1 MARIYRKGLRTGTAR
16 FGIGLAVVL
25 AGGSAAPAAGA
36 NDWTHLTK
44 PWPERRLLQNW
55 TGRPIRFPSSS
66 PFAPDDL
73 DDPAAATGVGTL
85 YLPKGKRARRSAPIV
100 ILLHGS
106 AGVRDAREHTY
117 GRQFAAM
124 GMAAIVVD
132 VFAARNGAGRG
143 FVGRLMNITETM
155 MLADAFAA
163 LRWAARQYPSVDPAR
178 GFIMGFSYGGMAAMY
193 ALDRRVTRKLGKGLQ
208 FAGHISFYGP
218 CIARFQKPQTTGA
231 PILMMYGTADEL
243 IDPKR
248 CRTYLDDM
256 KKGGS
261 PGKLVAIKGAPHQWD
276 GGWPKFRI
284 GRQLH
289 GCRLRVEPDGT
300 ARDMN
305 TGMAMRTPSTRMM
318 ILGLCSG
325 GPPYLIG
332 RDDRARRI
340 SNGQVGLFMQRILN
354 GKAPFRSN

>member
-1 MARIYRKGLRTGTAR
+1 MMLMA
-16 FGIGLAVVL
+16 GLAL
-25 AGGSAAPAAGA
+25 HAATAAA
-36 NDWTHLTK
+36 ARADAWAHLVK
-44 PWPERRLLQNW
+44 PWPNGSTLEERR
-55 TGRPIRFPSSS
+55 GVPIRFPSSS

-73 DDPAAATGVGTL
+73 DDPKKATGVGTL
-85 YLPKGKRARRSAPIV
+85 YLPPGKRGRASTPVV

-106 AGVRDAREHTY
+106 AGVREAREHTY
-117 GRQFAAM
+117 GRQFSAM
-124 GMAAIVVD
+124 GIAAVVVD
-132 VFAARNGAGRG
+132 VFAARNGRQQG
-143 FVGRLMNITETM
+143 FVGRLINITETM
-155 MLADAFAA
+155 MLADSFAA
-163 LRWAARQYPSVDPAR
+163 LRWAGQNHPSIDTRRSFV
-178 GFIMGFSYGGMAAMY
+178 MGFSYGGMAAMY

-218 CIARFQKPQTTGA
+218 CIARFQKPATTRA

-248 CRTYLDDM
+248 CQTYLDDM

-261 PGKLVAIKGAPHQWD
+261 PGKLIAIKGAPHQWD
-276 GGWPKFRI
+276 GGWSKFRI

-300 ARDMN
+300 ARDLN
-305 TGMAMRTPSTRMM
+305 TGMAMSGPTARMM
-318 ILGLCSG
+318 ILGLCAG

-340 SNGQVGLFMQRILN
+340 SNRQVGTFIRRILL
-354 GKAPFRSN
+354 GQAPFGGN